1 MPDGITSFSYLLTL
15 VNTIL
20 NSNITH
26 ASQAELITYISD
38 MYTGLNFAD
47 YAFGAPV
54 DESTKDLDAKVK
66 DMHKRSFREP
76 DIFAGYE

>member
-1 MPDGITSFSYLLTL
+1 
-15 VNTIL
+15 
-20 NSNITH
+20 
-26 ASQAELITYISD
+26 

-54 DESTKDLDAKVK
+54 DDSTKDLDAKVK

-76 DIFAGYE
+76 GVQFNRHLEFRVGFRIA